1 MRITQ
6 RTLADNNIRNMGT
19 NLAAVAKLN
28 DQITSGKAITKPSD
42 NPSGTSTAMRTRTD
56 LAANDQYTANITQAG
71 TTLAAADGALATM
84 GDLLR
89 RVRDL
94 TTQAANTGAQSAD
107 SLKALSIEVAGLR
120 DGLLSMANRTVD
132 GRPVFGGAT
141 SGSKAY
147 DPASGAF
154 TGRAGVPV
162 EVRVSGSE
170 TVRTDVDG
178 PTAFGSAGD
187 PDLFEL
193 VGRIAGEMTAA
204 ATGDLTTSIGD
215 VDAALGRLTAA
226 RTEVGVRV
234 NRLDTVKAVNADLA
248 LSLGSQLGDVENI
261 DTAKAYL
268 ELKLRQNAYDAA
280 LTVSSQSIQN
290 SLVDFIR

>member
-6 RTLADNNIRNMGT
+6 RTLADNNIRNMGA

-28 DQITSGKAITKPSD
+28 DQISSGKAITRPSD
-42 NPSGTSTAMRTRTD
+42 SPSGTATAMRTRGE
-56 LAANDQYTANITQAG
+56 LAANDQYTANISQAS

-89 RVRDL
+89 KVRDL
-94 TTQAANTGAQSAD
+94 ATQGANTGAQSAE
-107 SLKALSIEVAGLR
+107 SRQALSVEVAGLR
-120 DGLLSMANRTVD
+120 DGLLAMANRTVD

-141 SGSKAY
+141 SGTQAY
-147 DPASGAF
+147 DPTTGAF
-154 TGRAGVPV
+154 TGRSGVAQ
-162 EVRVSGSE
+162 EVRVSASE

-178 PTAFGSAGD
+178 PSAFGSGAGD
-187 PDLFEL
+187 LFAL
-193 VGRIAGEMTAA
+193 VSRIAGEMVTSPDSLNGSIADVDTALRR
-204 ATGDLTTSIGD
+204 LTT
-215 VDAALGRLTAA
+215 A

-234 NRLDTVKAVNADLA
+234 NRLDTVKSVNADVA
-248 LSLGSQLGDVENI
+248 LSLNSQLGDVEGI

-268 ELKLRQNAYDAA
+268 ELKTRQNTYEAA
-280 LTVSSQSIQN
+280 LNVSAQSVQT

>member
-42 NPSGTSTAMRTRTD
+42 NPSGTATAMRTRTD
-56 LAANDQYTANITQAG
+56 LAANDQYGANITQAG
-71 TTLAAADGALATM
+71 TTLAAADGALATV
-84 GDLLR
+84 GDMLR

-94 TTQAANTGAQSAD
+94 TTQAASTGSQSPE

-120 DGLLSMANRTVD
+120 DGLLAMANRTVD

-141 SGSKAY
+141 STSQAY
-147 DPASGAF
+147 DTTTGAF
-154 TGRAGVPV
+154 TGRAGVPLD
-162 EVRVSGSE
+162 VRVSPTE

-178 PTAFGSAGD
+178 PTAFGPPGAD
-187 PDLFEL
+187 VFAL
-193 VGRIAGEMTAA
+193 VQRIADEVTATP
-204 ATGDLTTSIGD
+204 TGDLTASIGD
-215 VDAALGRLTAA
+215 VDAALSRVTAA

-234 NRLDTVKAVNADLA
+234 NRLDTVKAVNADA
-248 LSLGSQLGDVENI
+248 AISLGSQLGDVEDI

-280 LTVSSQSIQN
+280 LTVSSQTIQN

>member
-6 RTLADNNIRNMGT
+6 RTLADNNIRNMGA
-19 NLAAVAKLN
+19 NLSAISTLN
-28 DQITSGKAITKPSD
+28 DQISSGRAITKPSD

-56 LAANDQYTANITQAG
+56 LAANDQYTANISQAG

-84 GDLLR
+84 GDMLR

-94 TTQAANTGAQSAD
+94 TTQAANTGAQSPDA
-107 SLKALSIEVAGLR
+107 LKALSIEVSGLR

-141 SGSKAY
+141 SGSQAY
-147 DPASGAF
+147 DPATGAF
-154 TGRAGVPV
+154 TGRTGVALD
-162 EVRVSGSE
+162 VRVSPTE

-178 PTAFGSAGD
+178 PTAFGPAGD
-187 PDLFEL
+187 DVFAL
-193 VGRIAGEMTAA
+193 VQRIAGEMTATP
-204 ATGDLTTSIGD
+204 TGDLTASIAD

-234 NRLDTVKAVNADLA
+234 NRVDTVKAVNADVA
-248 LSLGSQLGDVENI
+248 LSLSSQLGDVESI
-261 DTAKAYL
+261 DTGKAYL
-268 ELKLRQNAYDAA
+268 ELKIRQNAYEAA
-280 LTVSSQSIQN
+280 LAVSSQSVQT

>member
-6 RTLADNNIRNMGT
+6 RTLADNNIRNMGA
-19 NLAAVAKLN
+19 NLSAVAKLN

-42 NPSGTSTAMRTRTD
+42 NPSGTATAMRTRTD
-56 LAANDQYTANITQAG
+56 LAANDQYGANISQAG

-84 GDLLR
+84 GDMLR

-94 TTQAANTGAQSAD
+94 TTQAASTGSQSPE
-107 SLKALSIEVAGLR
+107 SLKALSVEVAGLR
-120 DGLLSMANRTVD
+120 DGLLAMANRTVD

-141 SGSKAY
+141 STSQAY
-147 DPASGAF
+147 DTTTGAF
-154 TGRAGVPV
+154 TGRSDVPV
-162 EVRVSGSE
+162 DVRVSTTE
-170 TVRTDVDG
+170 TVRTDIDG
-178 PTAFGSAGD
+178 PSAFGPAGD
-187 PDLFEL
+187 DVFAL
-193 VGRIAGEMTAA
+193 VQRIAGEMTATP
-204 ATGDLTTSIGD
+204 TGDLTASIGD
-215 VDAALGRLTAA
+215 VDTALRRMTVA

-248 LSLGSQLGDVENI
+248 LSLDSQLGDVENI